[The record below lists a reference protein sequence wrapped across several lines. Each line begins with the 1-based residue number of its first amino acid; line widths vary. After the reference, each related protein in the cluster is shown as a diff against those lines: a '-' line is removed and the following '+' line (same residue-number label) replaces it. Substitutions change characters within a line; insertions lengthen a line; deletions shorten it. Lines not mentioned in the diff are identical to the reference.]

1 MYPIE
6 NLEQAEKVAINN
18 TKREAMHLYLL
29 NKIVEALH
37 DNTDQANDTAIEKLN
52 SLSDGFM
59 GIVLE
64 LRDIRKSLDDITHE
78 LKELNRTHTDS
89 EEDLACIYENI
100 GLVAETIARE
110 GGDKNERSI

>member
-1 MYPIE
+1 MYCIE
-6 NLEQAEKVAINN
+6 DIEHAERIAKNSTQRQAVQ
-18 TKREAMHLYLL
+18 LYLL
-29 NKIVEALH
+29 ERLVEVLY
-37 DNTDQANDTAIEKLN
+37 DNADQANDASIEKLN
-52 SLSDGFM
+52 ALSDGFM

-100 GLVAETIARE
+100 GLVADNIARK
-110 GGDKNERSI
+110 GGDNK